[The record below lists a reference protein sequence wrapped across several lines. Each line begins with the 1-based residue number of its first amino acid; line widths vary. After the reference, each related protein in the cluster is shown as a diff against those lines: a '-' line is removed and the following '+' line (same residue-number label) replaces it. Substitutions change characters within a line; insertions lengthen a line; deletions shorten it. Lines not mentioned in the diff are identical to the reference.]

1 MKTTKQEQIAPVKF
15 NWTVNDEDGQEIKNS
30 LFDSLSS
37 PMDDFIDDQ
46 CFHFEENFVNF
57 KEFDANLL
65 DNFDQLNDKF
75 LKKIEDSDDE
85 SFFEVES
92 TSKSTIVN
100 EKICKKC
107 GHDILK
113 L

>member
-1 MKTTKQEQIAPVKF
+1 MKTIKQEQIAPVKF

-46 CFHFEENFVNF
+46 CLHFEENFVNF